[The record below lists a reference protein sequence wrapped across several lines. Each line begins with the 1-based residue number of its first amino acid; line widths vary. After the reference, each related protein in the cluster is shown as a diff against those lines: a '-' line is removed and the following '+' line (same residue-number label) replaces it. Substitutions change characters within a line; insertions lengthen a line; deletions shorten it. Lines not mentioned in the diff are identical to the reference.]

1 MSERHDEIRSH
12 IVAAVGNIDASQ
24 VVFKRDPAT
33 GHEYVRVELRDDQL
47 EWALRENGQHV
58 RQAAMDLGIDIEV

>member
-12 IVAAVGNIDASQ
+12 IIAVIGNIDGSQ
-24 VVFKRDPAT
+24 VLFERDPGT
-33 GHEYVRVELRDDQL
+33 GTEYVKIDLRGDQL
-47 EWALRENGQHV
+47 EWALRENGLHL